1 MTDKDIEM
9 QAKAAGSTKNEKD
22 FLQDMMKA
30 NRDADGGQ
38 ASATSLK
45 DEAAAAAAG
54 VQSKVN
60 ASIDGL
66 PKTEDYKDPIN

>member
-1 MTDKDIEM
+1 
-9 QAKAAGSTKNEKD
+9 
-22 FLQDMMKA
+22 MKA
-30 NRDADGGQ
+30 NRDADGQ

-45 DEAAAAAAG
+45 DEGAAAAAG

-66 PKTEDYKDPIN
+66 PKAEDYKDPIN

>member
-1 MTDKDIEM
+1 
-9 QAKAAGSTKNEKD
+9 
-22 FLQDMMKA
+22 MMKA

>member
-1 MTDKDIEM
+1 
-9 QAKAAGSTKNEKD
+9 
-22 FLQDMMKA
+22 MMKA
-30 NRDADGGQ
+30 NRDADGQQ

-45 DEAAAAAAG
+45 GEGAAAAG

-66 PKTEDYKDPIN
+66 PKAEDYKDPIN